1 MILCWVCL
9 GLGHVFVLTN
19 LHTTS
24 ISDANFITQVFVL
37 TLAYLHYGPIK
48 TFVDYKD
55 LVKACTDFKQEI
67 EEYERNQLANPT
79 NAAMSN
85 MILERGKVCKSHKV
99 VEL

>member
-1 MILCWVCL
+1 VILCWVCL
-9 GLGHVFVLTN
+9 GLGHVFDLTN

-24 ISDANFITQVFVL
+24 ISDANFITQVFVI

-48 TFVDYKD
+48 TFVDY
-55 LVKACTDFKQEI
+55 
-67 EEYERNQLANPT
+67 PT

-99 VEL
+99 VNSNPFWS